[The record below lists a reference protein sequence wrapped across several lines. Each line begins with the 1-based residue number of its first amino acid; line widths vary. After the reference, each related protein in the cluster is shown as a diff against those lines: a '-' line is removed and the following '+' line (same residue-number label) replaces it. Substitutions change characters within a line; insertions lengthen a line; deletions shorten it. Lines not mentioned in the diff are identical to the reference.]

1 MYGVDTKTR
10 QFAIKLSSDFVA
22 QQLSGTMPIKEP
34 GLVPMFIEIH
44 NLKVGHFPQLEFIR
58 VDRTNN
64 KAVDLLAAEDLAV
77 K

>member
-1 MYGVDTKTR
+1 
-10 QFAIKLSSDFVA
+10 
-22 QQLSGTMPIKEP
+22 
-34 GLVPMFIEIH
+34 MFIEIH